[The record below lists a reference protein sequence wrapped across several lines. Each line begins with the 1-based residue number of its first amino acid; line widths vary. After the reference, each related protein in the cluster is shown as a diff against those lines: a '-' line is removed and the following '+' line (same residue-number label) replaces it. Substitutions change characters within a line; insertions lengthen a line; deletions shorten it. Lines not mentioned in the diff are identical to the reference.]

1 MITHSKCS
9 RGVGSIIDIEMVVTV
24 NVEPLKLDQEL
35 LQDTLRLEGDDT
47 VLVPLVPAVQHHAV
61 HRAGEVGQ
69 EAALPAL
76 AARLADR
83 V

>member
-9 RGVGSIIDIEMVVTV
+9 RGVGSIIDVEMVVTV

-47 VLVPLVPAVQHHAV
+47 VLVPLVPAIQHHAV
-61 HRAGEVGQ
+61 HRPGYVGH
-69 EAALPAL
+69 EGPSLGLTTHL
-76 AARLADR
+76 AY
-83 V
+83 